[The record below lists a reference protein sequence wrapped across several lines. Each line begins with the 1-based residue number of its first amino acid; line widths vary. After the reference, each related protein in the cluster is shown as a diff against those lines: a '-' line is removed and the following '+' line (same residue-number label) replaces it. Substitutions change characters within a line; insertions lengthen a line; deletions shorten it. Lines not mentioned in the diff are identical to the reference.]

1 MNAGL
6 RIVASAVACCA
17 LALALAGP
25 ASAITRAQAE
35 TIALEALKPESVAGE
50 VVVFG
55 LPKALKASASVHE
68 FSTGTRLKG
77 PGRKAWLFWEDLEP
91 GADFQHPSRALVVD
105 DRTGRIVANRALAYF
120 PLVDGKPAV
129 FIRTDTAYF
138 GSQYAVFSSLDD
150 AAPTPAPAR
159 AATAPRLPAGIP
171 QPALDG
177 ECVLLVVHTPP
188 TDRQRQ
194 YATNALN
201 DWVDLADSLGVP
213 SYVATSAGPAPTNL
227 PGPLQPP
234 PFNGQVANQ
243 SLARVIRTLINR
255 ERCTDIVIY
264 ILGHGVA
271 PPGWKD
277 DSGQVAK
284 GGRPFIETATEEL
297 TKQELDAGAEP
308 RLKGI
313 SLNSLEVIV
322 QDNLGRASFKF
333 VIDSCHSGRFKDEL
347 ADEPNVKIVT
357 TAATADEVA
366 YGNLNLRTDLPEAA
380 VRNPGR
386 TEFTHGML
394 EGMRA
399 TLANSAEVDALAG
412 LGDSLMARLIKAGF
426 DKENV
431 NDRAARGGLT
441 HPLEMN
447 NLPPPPYAFG
457 AISHQHREGQTTI
470 ICGGISGPPG
480 ATVQVRLRH
489 VPTGNTATGP
499 PRTFGPG
506 GLLGWGFTLSEN
518 GGFSVEVL
526 VDGVPLATARYEVPA
541 PPTQGPFPCA
551 PSAG

>member
-1 MNAGL
+1 VSTRRL
-6 RIVASAVACCA
+6 LVALAVAA
-17 LALALAGP
+17 LALAAAPSAG
-25 ASAITRAQAE
+25 AITRAQAE
-35 TIALEALKPESVAGE
+35 TLALQTLKPERVVGE
-50 VVVFG
+50 VVLFG
-55 LPKALKASASVHE
+55 LPSALKASASVHE
-68 FSTGTRLKG
+68 FTTGMRLKG

-91 GADFQHPSRALVVD
+91 GANFQHPSRALVVD
-105 DRTGRIVANRALAYF
+105 DRTGRVIANRPLAYF

-129 FIRTDTAYF
+129 FVRTDAAYL
-138 GSQYAVFSSLDD
+138 GSRYAVFSSLDD
-150 AAPTPAPAR
+150 AASAR
-159 AATAPRLPAGIP
+159 AAVSVATPARLPTGIP
-171 QPALDG
+171 LPALEG

-201 DWVDLADSLGVP
+201 DWVELADSLGVP

-243 SLARVIRTLINR
+243 SLARVIRTLINT

-277 DSGQVAK
+277 DSGQAAK
-284 GGRPFIETATEEL
+284 GSRPFIETGVEEL
-297 TKQELDAGAEP
+297 TKQELDAGAKP

-313 SLNSLEVIV
+313 SLQSLEVIV

-333 VIDSCHSGRFKDEL
+333 VIDSCHSGRFTDGL

-366 YGNLNLRTDLPEAA
+366 YGNLNLNTKLPDAN
-380 VRNPGR
+380 VSNPGR

-412 LGDSLMARLIKAGF
+412 LGDSLMARLLKAGF

-441 HPLEMN
+441 HPAEMN
-447 NLPPPPYAFG
+447 NLLPPPYAFG
-457 AISHQHREGQTTI
+457 EISHQHRESATTI
-470 ICGGISGPPG
+470 MCGTVAGPPG
-480 ATVQVRLRH
+480 ARIQIRLRH
-489 VPTGNTATGP
+489 VPTGNTAISPLLPIGANG
-499 PRTFGPG
+499 R
-506 GLLGWGFTLSEN
+506 LGWGFTLSEN
-518 GGFSVEVL
+518 GGFTIEVL
-526 VDGVPLATARYEVPA
+526 EGGVPLATARYEVP
-541 PPTQGPFPCA
+541 PPSAQGPFPCA
-551 PSAG
+551 PSVG